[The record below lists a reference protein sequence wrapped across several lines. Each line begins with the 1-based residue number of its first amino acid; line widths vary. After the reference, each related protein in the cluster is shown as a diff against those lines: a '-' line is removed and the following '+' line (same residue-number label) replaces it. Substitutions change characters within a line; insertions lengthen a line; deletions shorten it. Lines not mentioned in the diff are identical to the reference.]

1 MSTATSTRNN
11 LIGIAC
17 LCAGSLIF
25 SLQDSAIKAISGGN
39 AVTLAIVLRAAVS
52 IPILAVITFFNGGL
66 AQIADKQWPRLTM
79 RGAILL
85 VSYTS
90 YFMAFPALPLAQAVA
105 LYFTA
110 PLFVT
115 LLAVPILHEQVNW
128 KSWAAVSLGLVGVFI
143 ILQPGTDLFNP
154 AALLSLIAG
163 AAYALAQV
171 LARKYGADTSASVMS
186 FYQNSVYLI
195 LASGVAALITAAGL
209 KPPGHPSL
217 DFLFRSWA
225 WPTPHDALLMAGC
238 GVIAAVGSTLLTNA
252 YRVGKASV
260 VTPFE
265 YVGMIWASTFGFL
278 FFGEVPRTTTMAGMA
293 LIALAGTLALLAGRG
308 QGYAARGKTEG
319 AKP

>member
-1 MSTATSTRNN
+1 MTSSTARNN
-11 LIGIAC
+11 LIGILC
-17 LCAGSLIF
+17 LLAGSLIF

-52 IPILAVITFFNGGL
+52 IPILAVITAFNGGL
-66 AQIADKQWPRLTM
+66 GQLADPQWPRLTL

-115 LLAVPILHEQVNW
+115 LLAVPILHERV
-128 KSWAAVSLGLVGVFI
+128 SAASFIAVCLGLVGVFV
-143 ILQPGTDLFNP
+143 ILQPGTGLFNW
-154 AALLSLIAG
+154 ASLLSLIAG
-163 AAYALAQV
+163 FAYALAQV
-171 LARKYGADTSASVMS
+171 LARKYGAETSASVMS
-186 FYQNSVYLI
+186 FYQNTVYLF
-195 LASGVAALITAAGL
+195 LASAVAAVITAIGL
-209 KPPGHPSL
+209 KPPGNPSL
-217 DFLFRSWA
+217 DFLFRAWA
-225 WPTPHDALLMAGC
+225 WPTQHDAALMAAC

-265 YVGMIWASTFGFL
+265 YAGMIWASTFGFL
-278 FFGEVPRTTTMAGMA
+278 FFGEVPRLTTLMGMG
-293 LIALAGTLALLAGRG
+293 LIALAGLLALLAG
-308 QGYAARGKTEG
+308 ARK
-319 AKP
+319 

>member
-1 MSTATSTRNN
+1 MTTALSTSTRNN

-52 IPILAVITFFNGGL
+52 IPILAAITYFHGGL
-66 AQIADKQWPRLTM
+66 RQIADKQWPRLTM

-115 LLAVPILHEQVNW
+115 LLAVPILHERVNW

-195 LASGVAALITAAGL
+195 LASAVAALITLIGL

-217 DFLFRSWA
+217 DFLFRAWA
-225 WPTPHDALLMAGC
+225 WPTQHDAMLMAGC
-238 GVIAAVGSTLLTNA
+238 GVIAALGSTLLTNA

-278 FFGEVPRTTTMAGMA
+278 FFGEVPRATTLMGMG
-293 LIALAGTLALLAGRG
+293 LIALAGTLALLAGR
-308 QGYAARGKTEG
+308 KN
-319 AKP
+319 

>member
-1 MSTATSTRNN
+1 MTTALSTSTRNN

-52 IPILAVITFFNGGL
+52 IPILAAITYFHGGL
-66 AQIADKQWPRLTM
+66 RQIADKQWPRLTM

-115 LLAVPILHEQVNW
+115 LLAVPILHERVNW

-186 FYQNSVYLI
+186 FYQNSVYLV
-195 LASGVAALITAAGL
+195 LASAVAALITLVGL

-217 DFLFRSWA
+217 DFLFRAWA
-225 WPTPHDALLMAGC
+225 WPTPHDAMLMAGC
-238 GVIAAVGSTLLTNA
+238 GVIAALGSTLLTNA

-278 FFGEVPRTTTMAGMA
+278 FFGEVPRATTLLGMS
-293 LIALAGTLALLAGRG
+293 LIALAGTLALLAGR
-308 QGYAARGKTEG
+308 KN
-319 AKP
+319 

>member
-1 MSTATSTRNN
+1 MSSALSSSARNN

-52 IPILAVITFFNGGL
+52 IPILAAITYFHGGL
-66 AQIADKQWPRLTM
+66 RQIADKQWPRLTM

-105 LYFTA
+105 LYLTA

-115 LLAVPILHEQVNW
+115 LLAVPILHERVNW

-195 LASGVAALITAAGL
+195 LASAVAALITLIGL

-217 DFLFRSWA
+217 DFLFRAWA
-225 WPTPHDALLMAGC
+225 WPTQHDAMLMAGC
-238 GVIAAVGSTLLTNA
+238 GVIAALGSTLLTNA

-278 FFGEVPRTTTMAGMA
+278 FFGEVPRATTLMGMG
-293 LIALAGTLALLAGRG
+293 LIALAGTLALLAGR
-308 QGYAARGKTEG
+308 KN
-319 AKP
+319 

>member
-1 MSTATSTRNN
+1 MTPASPTSTHNN

-17 LCAGSLIF
+17 LLSGSLIF
-25 SLQDSAIKAISGGN
+25 SLQDSAIKSISGEN

-52 IPILAVITFFNGGL
+52 IPILAVITYFNGGL
-66 AQIADKQWPRLTM
+66 GQIADRQWPRLTL

-105 LYFTA
+105 LFFTA

-115 LLAVPILHEQVNW
+115 LLAVPLLHERVNW
-128 KSWAAVSLGLVGVFI
+128 KSWAAVGLGLVGVFI

-163 AAYALAQV
+163 ASYALAQV

-195 LASGVAALITAAGL
+195 LASALAGVITVIGL

-217 DFLFRSWA
+217 DFLFRAWA

-265 YVGMIWASTFGFL
+265 YGGMIWASTFGFL
-278 FFGEVPRTTTMAGMA
+278 FFGEVPRATTLMGMG
-293 LIALAGTLALLAGRG
+293 LIAVAGTLALLAG
-308 QGYAARGKTEG
+308 QIN
-319 AKP
+319 

>member
-1 MSTATSTRNN
+1 MTTALSTSTRNN

-52 IPILAVITFFNGGL
+52 IPILAAITYFHGGL
-66 AQIADKQWPRLTM
+66 RQIADKQWPRLTM

-115 LLAVPILHEQVNW
+115 LLAVPILHERVNW

-195 LASGVAALITAAGL
+195 LASAVAALITLIGL

-217 DFLFRSWA
+217 DFLFRAWA
-225 WPTPHDALLMAGC
+225 WPTQHDAMLMAGC
-238 GVIAAVGSTLLTNA
+238 GVIAALGSTLLTNA

-278 FFGEVPRTTTMAGMA
+278 FFGEVPRATTLFGMGF
-293 LIALAGTLALLAGRG
+293 IAVAGTLALLAGR
-308 QGYAARGKTEG
+308 KN
-319 AKP
+319 